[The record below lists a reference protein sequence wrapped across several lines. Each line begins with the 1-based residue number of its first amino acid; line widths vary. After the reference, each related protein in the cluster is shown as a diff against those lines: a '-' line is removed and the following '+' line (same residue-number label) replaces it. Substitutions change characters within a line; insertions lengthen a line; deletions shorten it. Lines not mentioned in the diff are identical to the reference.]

1 MSEQNKNTVL
11 RRILPLMLGMSL
23 AIPAIPASGQ
33 GIGTLFTSPQERQY
47 LDYLREENLRQ
58 SRASTFNI
66 QEDVIPDI
74 PIVQDEV
81 VEEARPEVALYQF
94 GGIMVRRNGSRMVW
108 LNGSQ
113 VAESELPGNMTLVV
127 SGGDT
132 LLSIRANGNIFRL
145 KPGQTADVTGNRV
158 LEPFQQSA
166 SPAATPAVQAAPLPE
181 PDPVVEAAASEN
193 VEGETASAAEA
204 PAPGTVPE
212 DIPQDVLDA
221 IDQGIANDQQRDLFQ
236 ALLDAREEGADAQP

>member
-1 MSEQNKNTVL
+1 
-11 RRILPLMLGMSL
+11 MLGMNL
-23 AIPAIPASGQ
+23 AIPAIPASAQ
-33 GIGTLFTSPQERQY
+33 EIGTLFTSPQERQY

-58 SRASTFNI
+58 SRANTFNI
-66 QEDVIPDI
+66 QEDIIPDI

-81 VEEARPEVALYQF
+81 IEEARPEVALYQF

-113 VAESELPGNMTLVV
+113 IAENALPGNMALVV
-127 SGGDT
+127 SGIET

-166 SPAATPAVQAAPLPE
+166 SPAAAPATQAAPPPE
-181 PDPVVEAAASEN
+181 PEPVEAETDSEN
-193 VEGETASAAEA
+193 VDVETASIDEA
-204 PAPGTVPE
+204 PAPGTVLE